1 MVDAICCKSERYS
14 KKSFRIGRLN
24 SPVPFILNQ
33 FKKMKNT
40 VLKFAL
46 FALLFSVSILNA
58 QTPAPKATTKT
69 VEKEVKIIKT
79 KEAGTTK
86 TTKTTTTTSA
96 NPTVKK
102 GAKKSTHK
110 IEKVVIKTDEQVV
123 KVGSEVEA
131 APAKPEVSSMGGPA
145 PMKGMPIMTF
155 DKKLV
160 DFGQIKM
167 GDTPSTVYNFT
178 NTGDAPLDI
187 EIITGCDCTELDW
200 TRSTVEPG
208 QKGFVSAKYNSNKAE
223 EEDHKK
229 QLEKF
234 VDIIL
239 KQTHPSNGYP
249 LVESLK
255 FKVFIVD

>member
-1 MVDAICCKSERYS
+1 
-14 KKSFRIGRLN
+14 
-24 SPVPFILNQ
+24 
-33 FKKMKNT
+33 MKNA
-40 VLKFAL
+40 VLKCTL
-46 FALLFSVSILNA
+46 FVCLFSVSMLNG
-58 QTPAPKATTKT
+58 QTNASKATTKT

-79 KEAGTTK
+79 KEGGTTK

-96 NPTVKK
+96 KPSAKK
-102 GAKKSTHK
+102 SVKKSTHK
-110 IEKVVIKTDEQVV
+110 VEKVITKNKEEVL
-123 KVGSEVEA
+123 KVDSDVA
-131 APAKPEVSSMGGPA
+131 VPTAVEVSSMGGPA
-145 PMKGMPIMTF
+145 PMKGMPNMTF
-155 DKKLV
+155 DKKMV

-223 EEDHKK
+223 EDDHKK
-229 QLEKF
+229 PLEKY
-234 VDIIL
+234 VDIVL
-239 KQTHPSNGYP
+239 KQKHPANGYP
-249 LVESLK
+249 LVESVK

>member
-1 MVDAICCKSERYS
+1 
-14 KKSFRIGRLN
+14 
-24 SPVPFILNQ
+24 
-33 FKKMKNT
+33 MKNT

-46 FALLFSVSILNA
+46 LLCFFSVSILRG
-58 QTPAPKATTKT
+58 QTTAPKATTKI

-79 KEAGTTK
+79 KEGGTTK

-96 NPTVKK
+96 KPKTKST
-102 GAKKSTHK
+102 KKSTHTV
-110 IEKVVIKTDEQVV
+110 EKVIVKTNEEVV
-123 KVGSEVEA
+123 KVDAATPVKETAKTGS
-131 APAKPEVSSMGGPA
+131 PA
-145 PMKGMPIMTF
+145 PIKGIPVMTF

-160 DFGQIKM
+160 DFGKIKM
-167 GDTPSTVYNFT
+167 GETPSTVYTFT

-187 EIITGCDCTELDW
+187 DIVTGCDCTELDW
-200 TRSTVEPG
+200 TRSTVAPG
-208 QKGFVSAKYNSNKAE
+208 EKGFISAKYNSNKAE

>member
-1 MVDAICCKSERYS
+1 
-14 KKSFRIGRLN
+14 
-24 SPVPFILNQ
+24 
-33 FKKMKNT
+33 MKNT

-46 FALLFSVSILNA
+46 LLCLFSVSILSG
-58 QTPAPKATTKT
+58 QTTAPKATTKI

-79 KEAGTTK
+79 QEGGTTK

-96 NPTVKK
+96 KPKTKST
-102 GAKKSTHK
+102 KKSTHK
-110 IEKVVIKTDEQVV
+110 VEKVIVKTNEEVV
-123 KVGSEVEA
+123 KVDATPVKEAGKTGS
-131 APAKPEVSSMGGPA
+131 PA
-145 PMKGMPIMTF
+145 PIKGIPVMTF

-160 DFGQIKM
+160 DFGKIKM
-167 GDTPSTVYNFT
+167 GETPSTVYTFT
-178 NTGDAPLDI
+178 NTGDAALDI
-187 EIITGCDCTELDW
+187 DIVTGCDCTELDW
-200 TRSTVEPG
+200 TRSTVAPG
-208 QKGFVSAKYNSNKAE
+208 EKGFISAKYNSNKAE

>member
-1 MVDAICCKSERYS
+1 
-14 KKSFRIGRLN
+14 
-24 SPVPFILNQ
+24 
-33 FKKMKNT
+33 MKNT

-46 FALLFSVSILNA
+46 FAFLFSVSLLNA

-79 KEAGTTK
+79 KEGGTTK

-96 NPTVKK
+96 NPTAKK
-102 GAKKSTHK
+102 GTKKSTHK
-110 IEKVVIKTDEQVV
+110 VEKVIIKTDDGFDGGES
-123 KVGSEVEA
+123 KVEVTT
-131 APAKPEVSSMGGPA
+131 AKPEVSSMGGPA

-160 DFGQIKM
+160 DFGKIKM

-200 TRSTVEPG
+200 TRSTVGVGE
-208 QKGFVSAKYNSNKAE
+208 KGFISAKYNSNKAE
-223 EEDHKK
+223 EDDHKK

-239 KQTHPSNGYP
+239 KQKHPSNGYP

>member
-1 MVDAICCKSERYS
+1 
-14 KKSFRIGRLN
+14 
-24 SPVPFILNQ
+24 
-33 FKKMKNT
+33 MKNT
-40 VLKFAL
+40 VLKFTL
-46 FALLFSVSILNA
+46 FALLFSVSILRG
-58 QTPAPKATTKT
+58 QTTPKATAKT

-79 KEAGTTK
+79 KGGGTTK

-96 NPTVKK
+96 NPTAKK
-102 GAKKSTHK
+102 GMKKSTHK
-110 IEKVVIKTDEQVV
+110 VEKVIVKTNEDVIK
-123 KVGSEVEA
+123 VEA
-131 APAKPEVSSMGGPA
+131 APAKAEVSSMGGPA

-187 EIITGCDCTELDW
+187 EIITGCDCTEIDW
-200 TRSTVEPG
+200 TRSTIEPG

-223 EEDHKK
+223 EDDHKK

>member
-1 MVDAICCKSERYS
+1 
-14 KKSFRIGRLN
+14 
-24 SPVPFILNQ
+24 
-33 FKKMKNT
+33 MKNT

-46 FALLFSVSILNA
+46 LLCLFSVSILRG
-58 QTPAPKATTKT
+58 QSTAPTATTKT

-79 KEAGTTK
+79 KEGGTTK

-96 NPTVKK
+96 KPKTKST
-102 GAKKSTHK
+102 KKSTHK
-110 IEKVVIKTDEQVV
+110 VEKVIVKTNEDVV
-123 KVGSEVEA
+123 KVDATTPVKEA
-131 APAKPEVSSMGGPA
+131 AKTGSPPA
-145 PMKGMPIMTF
+145 PIKGIPVMTF

-160 DFGQIKM
+160 DFGKIKM
-167 GDTPSTVYNFT
+167 GETPSTVYTFT

-187 EIITGCDCTELDW
+187 DIVTGCDCTELDW
-200 TRSTVEPG
+200 TRSTVAPG
-208 QKGFVSAKYNSNKAE
+208 EKGFISAKYNSNKAE

>member
-1 MVDAICCKSERYS
+1 
-14 KKSFRIGRLN
+14 
-24 SPVPFILNQ
+24 
-33 FKKMKNT
+33 MKNT

-46 FALLFSVSILNA
+46 LLCLFSVSILRG
-58 QTPAPKATTKT
+58 QTTAPKATTKI

-79 KEAGTTK
+79 KEGGTTK

-96 NPTVKK
+96 KPKTKST
-102 GAKKSTHK
+102 KKSTHK
-110 IEKVVIKTDEQVV
+110 VEKVIVKTNEEVV
-123 KVGSEVEA
+123 KVDATPVKEA
-131 APAKPEVSSMGGPA
+131 AKTGGPA
-145 PMKGMPIMTF
+145 PIKGMPVMTF

-160 DFGQIKM
+160 DFGKIKM
-167 GDTPSTVYNFT
+167 GETPNTVYTFT

-187 EIITGCDCTELDW
+187 DIVTGCDCTELDW
-200 TRSTVEPG
+200 TRSTVAPG
-208 QKGFVSAKYNSNKAE
+208 EKGFISAKYNSNKAE

>member
-1 MVDAICCKSERYS
+1 
-14 KKSFRIGRLN
+14 
-24 SPVPFILNQ
+24 
-33 FKKMKNT
+33 MKNT
-40 VLKFAL
+40 VLKFTL
-46 FALLFSVSILNA
+46 LALLFSVSILRG
-58 QTPAPKATTKT
+58 QTAAPTATTKT

-79 KEAGTTK
+79 KEGGTTK

-96 NPTVKK
+96 KPKTKST
-102 GAKKSTHK
+102 KKSTHK
-110 IEKVVIKTDEQVV
+110 VEKVIVKTNEEVV
-123 KVGSEVEA
+123 KVDAATPVKVDAATPVKEA
-131 APAKPEVSSMGGPA
+131 AKTGGPA
-145 PMKGMPIMTF
+145 PIKGIPVMTF

-160 DFGQIKM
+160 DFGKIKM
-167 GDTPSTVYNFT
+167 GETPSTVYTFT

-187 EIITGCDCTELDW
+187 DIVTGCDCTELDW
-200 TRSTVEPG
+200 TRSTVAPG
-208 QKGFVSAKYNSNKAE
+208 EKGFISAKYNSNKAE